1 MTGITRPTSSTI
13 RYKALAAML
22 AAGFFPWT
30 MHVHGQRTSSQPTQT
45 TTSQEKGSDQNP
57 DRPSRQSDNL
67 QTFKVEVN
75 VVNILFNVKDKHGAL
90 VPNLKRDDFEL
101 LEDGQKQTIKYFTA
115 ENDLPLTLGILI
127 DTSGSQ
133 QRVLPIE
140 QEVGAAFLKSIIR
153 KKDLAFVI
161 NFDVNVELIQD

>member
-1 MTGITRPTSSTI
+1 MGRRLRRLFGAGGLTVLL
-13 RYKALAAML
+13 ALVTVALVPRML
-22 AAGFFPWT
+22 
-30 MHVHGQRTSSQPTQT
+30 HVHAQSAPSPSAQT
-45 TTSQEKGSDQNP
+45 NAPGEKDANQAP
-57 DRPSRQSDNL
+57 AQDSRQKDDL

-101 LEDGQKQTIKYFTA
+101 LEDGKKQNIKYFTA
-115 ENDLPLTLGILI
+115 ETDLPLTLGILI

-140 QEVGAAFLKSIIR
+140 QDVGAAFLKSIIR
-153 KKDLAFVI
+153 KKDLAFLI
-161 NFDVNVELIQD
+161 NF